1 MSFKINIAFFL
12 FATVANWLPAQNDV
26 LRLRN
31 FGIED
36 GLSQRD
42 VFKVQQCNDGFLW
55 VLTKN
60 GLDRYDGHNFIHW
73 YAGDEKNYLPKS
85 LQYDLLTGKDDQIWF
100 SRGDVLVKVNPKEG
114 TVDTTSWF
122 RGDAHTTWIDGI
134 CQDGMGRIW
143 TTKYDVRDSSNW
155 LQCTD
160 EAGVLQDV
168 ALLPGKYSGRPI
180 LSINGLLY
188 VAAFENELWTFDLDG
203 KQVGQYEFPAPA
215 KDKTYSK
222 VIQLQADK
230 KGTLWALLD
239 HGQLYYLSAKAT
251 SFSRHPISDYTIEH
265 FHPSAMLVA
274 NNGDIWIG
282 GLVSTQI
289 GTNEESPCSSFQ
301 PGVSLLHYNSISN
314 RTEDRSYF
322 LKQALPYAEA
332 PRQIYEDNTGVIWIT
347 TPFDL
352 IRLVENDLFER
363 YMSDGNDCCR
373 DGICSM
379 RGITEDELGNIY
391 FAYYNSIHVL
401 NPKNGSLVP
410 LFSKQ
415 LGTPYGILYD
425 KGHLYTGEGLRIN
438 LRSLNMD
445 TIASGLTGAEG
456 VVVKDTDGEIWFGC
470 QRKIVIYDPD
480 TGTLTDFKD
489 PTGKFENADF
499 EHITYLH
506 QAENSNFIWISTRE
520 NGIFQITKKGGT
532 VAHYHTASDPPLP
545 HNRIL
550 AVRENNGLL
559 WAATATGLARLNLS
573 TGKTEVYTTDDGL
586 PNNFINGL
594 LIEGDSALWVSTDN
608 GLSRFNVPKLTFTN
622 FTHADGLS
630 NNEFNRSSFHLASD
644 GRMYFGG
651 IDGINAFYPNARYG
665 ERQTK
670 MNSRLLFS
678 KFSRFDGN
686 KDISTVSGI
695 ENGRKINLS
704 YLDETFTFQYSLS
717 DFTDPK
723 THLYS
728 YLLEG
733 YNSEWSEPTPLNFAR
748 FVNIP
753 PGKYTFRARASH
765 GKGDWVKNELAI
777 PVTIAQA
784 FYKTNWFKILAL
796 GLTVL
801 LVYGVMR
808 YRLYLARRHEQE
820 LESLVQKRTQELET
834 EKAKSDELLLNILP
848 ADAAEELK
856 QYGAAKARRHDNV
869 TVMFTDFKGFS
880 FIARTLDPE
889 ELVAEIDHC
898 FRAFDEIIEEFDL
911 EKIKTVGDAYL
922 CGGGLHHDDKSDAA
936 VRVVQA
942 ALKIQKFL
950 CQLAKERKAEGRPCF
965 EARIGIH
972 SGPVVGGIVGIKKFA
987 YDIWGDTVNI
997 SERLQ
1002 SNGKV
1007 GKVNISKT
1015 THELVKDHF
1024 TFNYRGKIK
1033 AKHQGEIDMYF
1044 VKE

>member
-1 MSFKINIAFFL
+1 MASKINTTLFFL
-12 FATVANWLPAQNDV
+12 VVVSYMLYAQNDV

-42 VFKVQQCNDGFLW
+42 VFKVRQCNDGFLW

-60 GLDRYDGHNFIHW
+60 GLDRYDGHSFIQW
-73 YAGDEKNYLPKS
+73 YAGDEKNYLPNG
-85 LQYDLLTGKDDQIWF
+85 LQYDMLIGKDGHIWF
-100 SRGDVLVKVNPKEG
+100 SRGDVLVKVDAKQG
-114 TVDTTSWF
+114 TVDTTNWF
-122 RGDAHTTWIDGI
+122 KDNAHATWMDGI
-134 CQDGMGRIW
+134 CQDGLGRMW
-143 TTKYDVRDSSNW
+143 TTKFDIRDSSNW

-160 EAGVLQDV
+160 ETGLLKDISK
-168 ALLPGKYSGRPI
+168 LPGKYPGRPI

-188 VAAFENELWTFDLDG
+188 VAAYENEVWTFDLDG
-203 KQVGQYEFPAPA
+203 KQVGQFEFPAPA
-215 KDKTYSK
+215 KDKSYSRI
-222 VIQLQADK
+222 IQLQTDK
-230 KGTLWALLD
+230 KGTVWALLD
-239 HGQLYYLSAKAT
+239 HGQLYYLTPNAT
-251 SFSRHPISDYTIEH
+251 SFIRHPLSDYTIEH
-265 FHPSAMLVA
+265 LHPSAMLVA

-282 GLVSTQI
+282 GLVSTQL

-314 RTEDRSYF
+314 RIEDRSYF

-332 PRQIYEDNTGVIWIT
+332 PRQIFEDNTGVIWIT

-352 IRLVENDLFER
+352 IRMVENDLFER

-401 NPKNGSLVP
+401 NPKNGSLVS

-415 LGTPYGILYD
+415 LKTPYGILYD
-425 KGHLYTGEGLRIN
+425 KGHIYTGEGLRVN
-438 LRSLNMD
+438 LRSLEVD
-445 TIASGLTGAEG
+445 TIAQGLTGAEG
-456 VVVKDTDGEIWFGC
+456 VVMKEKEGEIWFGC
-470 QRKIVIYDPD
+470 KRRIVRFNPT
-480 TGTLTDFKD
+480 TGSVDEFRD
-489 PTGKFENADF
+489 PTGVYDNTDF
-499 EHITYLH
+499 NHITYLH
-506 QAENSNFIWISTRE
+506 QGKNSDFIWIATRE
-520 NGIFQITKKGGT
+520 KGIFKTTKRGGVLT
-532 VAHYHTASDPPLP
+532 HYHTESDPPLP

-550 AVRENNGLL
+550 AVYENNDLL
-559 WAATATGLARLNLS
+559 WAATASGLSRINLS
-573 TGKTEVYTTDDGL
+573 TGKSEVYTTDHGL
-586 PNNFINGL
+586 ANNFINGL
-594 LIEGDSALWVSTDN
+594 LPEGDSALWVSTDN
-608 GLSRFNVPKLTFTN
+608 GLSRFNVPKLSFTN
-622 FTHADGLS
+622 FTQADGLS
-630 NNEFNRSSFHLASD
+630 KNEFNRMSFHLAND

-670 MNSRLLFS
+670 MNSHLLFS
-678 KFSRFDGN
+678 KFSYYDGE
-686 KDISTVSGI
+686 KDISKVSEI
-695 ENGRKINLS
+695 ENGQRITLS
-704 YLDETFTFQYSLS
+704 HFDETFTFQYSLS

-733 YNSEWSEPTPLNFAR
+733 YNSEWSERTPVNFAR

-753 PGKYTFRARASH
+753 PGKYIFRAKASH

-777 PVTIAQA
+777 PVTIKQA
-784 FYKTNWFKILAL
+784 FYKTNWFRVLAL
-796 GLTVL
+796 GLIVL
-801 LVYGVMR
+801 LVYGVMQ
-808 YRLYLARRHEQE
+808 YRLYLARKHEQA
-820 LESLVQKRTQELET
+820 LEKLVQERTSELAS
-834 EKAKSDELLLNILP
+834 EKAKSEELLLNILP
-848 ADAAEELK
+848 ADTAEELK
-856 QYGAAKARRHDNV
+856 KYGSTKARRFEEV
-869 TVMFTDFKGFS
+869 TVMFIDFKGFS
-880 FIARTLDPE
+880 FIARSLDPE

-922 CGGGLHHDDKSDAA
+922 CGGGLHHDDKEDAA

-942 ALKIQKFL
+942 AMKIQVFL
-950 CQLAKERKAEGRPCF
+950 EQLAIERKAEERQFF

-972 SGPVVGGIVGIKKFA
+972 TGPVVAGIVGIKKFA

-1002 SNGKV
+1002 ANGEV

-1015 THELVKDHF
+1015 TFELVKGHF
-1024 TFNYRGKIK
+1024 AFNHRGKIK

-1044 VKE
+1044 VER